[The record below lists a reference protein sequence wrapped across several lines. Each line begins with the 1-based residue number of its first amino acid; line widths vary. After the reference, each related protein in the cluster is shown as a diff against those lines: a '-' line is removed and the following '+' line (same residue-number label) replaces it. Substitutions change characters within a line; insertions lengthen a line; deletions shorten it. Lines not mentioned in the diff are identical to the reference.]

1 MSLRRTADRIDHD
14 AATNMCVPH
23 GKPAPSNRR
32 NVLGVFDSVA
42 QEQHESV
49 HFGIDHASGLQTIV
63 AIHSTVL
70 GPSLGGTRF
79 YPYGSEAEALTDV
92 LRLSKGMT
100 YKAACAGLDQGGGK
114 AVIIGNPAT
123 LASPALFR
131 AYGDFIEG
139 LDGRYITA
147 EDVGTTVENMEIVAS
162 RTDHVSGLLRE
173 HGGSGDPSPAT
184 ARGVFVSH
192 QAIAMLLWGSKDLTG
207 RRVGIKGIGKVGM
220 ALAGLLF
227 EAGADLIVADV
238 DDVATEHAATT
249 YGAKVVHV
257 DEIHQVHCDIFA
269 PCALGGDLNESS
281 IPELR
286 CTAVAGSANNQLATE
301 ADGDRIRAAGILYAP
316 DFVVNAGGIVNIAAE
331 QGGYSLEKAN
341 TMIDGIFNNLT
352 EILITADKLGI
363 GTHTAA
369 ERVAD
374 ERLATPGQGG
384 TA

>member
-1 MSLRRTADRIDHD
+1 MSLRRNALRIDSD
-14 AATNMCVPH
+14 APTNMCVPD
-23 GKPAPSNRR
+23 GMPAPRNRR
-32 NVLGVFDSVA
+32 NALGVFDSVG

-79 YPYGSEAEALTDV
+79 YPYGSEVEALTDV

-114 AVIIGNPAT
+114 AVIIGDPAT
-123 LASPALFR
+123 LASPELFR
-131 AYGDFIEG
+131 AYGDFIDG
-139 LDGRYITA
+139 LAGRYITA

-162 RTDHVSGLLRE
+162 RTDHVSGLLTE

-184 ARGVFVSH
+184 ARGVFVSQ
-192 QAIAMLLWGSKDLTG
+192 QAIAALLWGSGELAG
-207 RRVGIKGIGKVGM
+207 RRVAIKGVGKVGM

-227 EAGADLIVADV
+227 DAGAELIVADV
-238 DDVATEHAATT
+238 NDEATDHAATR
-249 YGAKVVHV
+249 YGAKVVAV

-269 PCALGGDLNESS
+269 PCALGGDLNEST
-281 IPELR
+281 IPELK
-286 CTAVAGSANNQLATE
+286 CTAIAGSANNQLATE
-301 ADGDRIRAAGILYAP
+301 RDGDRLRSAGILYAP
-316 DFVVNAGGIVNIAAE
+316 DFVVNAGGIINIAAE
-331 QGGYSLEKAN
+331 PGGYSQEKAN
-341 TMIDGIFNNLT
+341 AMIDGIFDNIT
-352 EILITADKLGI
+352 EILTTADRLGI

-374 ERLATPGQGG
+374 DRIAVARQGG
-384 TA
+384 TS